1 MGRPTKLDEVTAQR
15 IVNAIRVGA
24 PWTIACRAAGIDKA
38 TAMRWKARGRAG
50 EAPYRDFCDRV
61 RVAEAECLLGHL
73 EVVQEAANKGDL
85 RASQWFIERRAAH
98 WFAPRKP
105 EAQADAPMTEE
116 EARKV
121 LEEAAEWVKKET
133 G

>member
-1 MGRPTKLDEVTAQR
+1 MGRPTKLDDLVTKR
-15 IVNAIRVGA
+15 IVDAIKVGA
-24 PWTIACRAAGIDKA
+24 PWTIACRAAGVGKS
-38 TAMRWKARGRAG
+38 TAMEWKARARRG
-50 EAPYRDFCDRV
+50 EAPYTDFLDRV

-73 EVVQEAANKGDL
+73 EVIQEAANKGDL

-105 EAQADAPMTEE
+105 EAQPEPPMTEE

-121 LEEAAEWVKKET
+121 LEQAAEWAKKT